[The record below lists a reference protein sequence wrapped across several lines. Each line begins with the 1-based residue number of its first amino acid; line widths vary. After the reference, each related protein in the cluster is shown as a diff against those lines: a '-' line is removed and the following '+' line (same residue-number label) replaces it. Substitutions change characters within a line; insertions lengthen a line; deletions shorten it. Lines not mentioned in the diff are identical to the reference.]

1 MARAL
6 KEALDELVSSISIA
20 TSAKEILDT
29 ERPGIHAMLN
39 CACSNSARSPT
50 RQISKANPTLLACV
64 QSLRE
69 LIETK
74 HADCIAAKLAEDEA
88 AAAAAARKQNLGCL
102 GTMMDAAKEAAV
114 KKGAAKRRTAELE
127 AAKELRNTT
136 TLAAAEAEAL
146 AESARRDE
154 AEHAAP
160 YVAKRNAAEEEA
172 VVAKRALVQAMAALA
187 ELHGDEKRARS
198 EGGVDEGEGEDDAD
212 PPAPPHKW
220 GISTFLTQE
229 AWAARRRAVPVE
241 RHCLLSGS
249 GSPSPC
255 SKGWLDFDD
264 FAQKGEKIAP
274 AARLWDH
281 QIQLLKNH
289 FAGSHGTPDRG
300 ASLATAARSSPCCRR
315 RPGGRGRRARAR
327 VRGARR
333 AAPGSHPPG
342 SQTPK
347 IRSRRGG
354 GGRGPRAPHCS
365 RLS

>member
-1 MARAL
+1 MASLAVQ
-6 KEALDELVSSISIA
+6 EAIDELVASISIIE
-20 TSAKEILDT
+20 SAKVMESTRGGVCAKLVCGCT
-29 ERPGIHAMLN
+29 SSERNP
-39 CACSNSARSPT
+39 S
-50 RQISKANPTLLACV
+50 RQTSKKKCPTLLACV

-74 HADCIAAKLAEDEA
+74 HAHCIVAKLTEDEA
-88 AAAAAARKQNLGCL
+88 ADAADARKQNLGFL
-102 GTMMDAAKEAAV
+102 GTMMDTAKEAAV

-136 TLAAAEAEAL
+136 ALAAAEAEAL

-241 RHCLLSGS
+241 CHCLLSGS
-249 GSPSPC
+249 GSSSPC

-289 FAGSHGTPDRG
+289 FAG
-300 ASLATAARSSPCCRR
+300 
-315 RPGGRGRRARAR
+315 
-327 VRGARR
+327 
-333 AAPGSHPPG
+333 
-342 SQTPK
+342 
-347 IRSRRGG
+347 
-354 GGRGPRAPHCS
+354 
-365 RLS
+365 RLLLLLFVFTRY